1 MKLCNF
7 HVRVIMVMT
16 SYDNKKFWNVLQGV
30 HILGELHLERRWT
43 GNRGNFRHPGWESP
57 VSGHWPVDREHGT
70 PQGRA
75 GMSELTPGTYRWM
88 TDTYIV
94 IYIVDSVTLQF
105 SSNAFTLR
113 HWLLKVYRIC
123 FHKTTEFESP
133 SLVSMNLFG
142 KLIHIA
148 LIGRFHYFQRE
159 VYQSKTNLL

>member
-1 MKLCNF
+1 MFYKVYISWVNSILSDVGQEIEGISDIQDGKALCQ
-7 HVRVIMVMT
+7 VIDLLTGNM
-16 SYDNKKFWNVLQGV
+16 
-30 HILGELHLERRWT
+30 ELLKAAQVCQNSHLEPT
-43 GNRGNFRHPGWESP
+43 GGW
-57 VSGHWPVDREHGT
+57 RT
-70 PQGRA
+70 P
-75 GMSELTPGTYRWM
+75 
-88 TDTYIV
+88 IV

-142 KLIHIA
+142 KLIRIA